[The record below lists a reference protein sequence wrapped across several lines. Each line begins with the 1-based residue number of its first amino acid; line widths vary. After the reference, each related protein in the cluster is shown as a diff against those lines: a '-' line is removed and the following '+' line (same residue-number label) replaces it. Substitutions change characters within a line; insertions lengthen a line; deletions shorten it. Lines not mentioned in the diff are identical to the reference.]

1 MRILSLILFLILTT
15 IPAFA
20 TAQVEARY
28 DFCGNGDQRRR
39 IQIDILAFT
48 SDEWNVLLS
57 VNGRNEL
64 AKRSEFVYAGS
75 MPRAGFLFA
84 VLPAA
89 KTPPIFLFA
98 DGHAEWAGRYYFKCK

>member
-1 MRILSLILFLILTT
+1 MRILSLVLFLILTT

-20 TAQVEARY
+20 TGQLEARY
-28 DFCGNGDQRRR
+28 NFCGNGDQRRR
-39 IQIDILAFT
+39 IQIDILAI
-48 SDEWNVLLS
+48 SNNEWDVLLS

-64 AKRSEFVYAGS
+64 AKRAEFVYADS
-75 MPRAGFLFA
+75 LPSAGFLFA

-98 DGHAEWAGRYYFKCK
+98 DGHAEWAGRYYFKCT

>member
-15 IPAFA
+15 IPAIA